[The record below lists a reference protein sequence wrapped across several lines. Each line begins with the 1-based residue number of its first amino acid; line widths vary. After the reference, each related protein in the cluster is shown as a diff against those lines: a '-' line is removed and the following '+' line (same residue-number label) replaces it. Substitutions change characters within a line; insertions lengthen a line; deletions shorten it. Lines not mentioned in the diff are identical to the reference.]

1 MGQVRHGSATT
12 THAVRAA
19 IQRSQ
24 ASLAAL
30 SQELGINPKT
40 VAKWRKRT
48 TVEDLKTGP
57 REPRSTVLSECE
69 EAMIVAFRRHTLL
82 PLDDCLYA
90 LQPTIPNLTRSAL
103 HRCLQRHGISRLPD
117 VDGDK
122 PKRQRFKRYPIG
134 YFHID
139 IAELQ
144 TAEGKLYMFVGIDRT
159 SKFAVTQLV
168 KKAGK
173 MAAAQFLRD
182 LIAAVPYRLH
192 TVLTDNGIQFTNRSC
207 DTSAFEHIFDRVCRE
222 HEIEHRLT
230 KVKHPW
236 TNGQVERMN
245 RTIKDATV
253 KRFHY
258 DDHDQLR
265 THLAD
270 FMAAYNFA
278 RRLKTLGGL
287 TPYEYICK
295 IWTSEP
301 DRFIL
306 TPIHQMPGLNT

>member
-24 ASLAAL
+24 ASLATL

-57 REPRSTVLSECE
+57 REPRSTVLSESD

-90 LQPTIPNLTRSAL
+90 LQPTIPHLTRSAL

-117 VDGDK
+117 VEGDK

-139 IAELQ
+139 IAEVQ

-192 TVLTDNGIQFTNRSC
+192 TVLIDNGIQFKNRGC
-207 DTSAFEHIFDRVCRE
+207 DTSAFEHIFDRVCSE

-230 KVKHPW
+230 MVKHPW

-245 RTIKDATV
+245 RTIKEATV

-258 DDHDQLR
+258 DDHSELR

-295 IWTSEP
+295 IWTAEP
-301 DRFIL
+301 DRFNL
-306 TPIHQMPGLNT
+306 NPIHQMPGLNN